1 MFLSLLLQLLV
12 IEVCA
17 VLSIESG
24 LYTHLVDAD
33 SSEDAE
39 FDYVVVGGGTA
50 GIVIATRL
58 AQKSLKVALVESG
71 GLYESVSVAAIPAA
85 DVIPVGSDPNTKA
98 SFDWGFVAENVPGAN
113 GRSLH
118 YARGKCLGGS

>member
-1 MFLSLLLQLLV
+1 MLLSLLLQLLLL
-12 IEVCA
+12 EVCA

-24 LYTHLVDAD
+24 QYTHLVDAD
-33 SSEDAE
+33 SSEDTQ

-98 SFDWGFVAENVPGAN
+98 SFDWGFVAHNIPGAN
-113 GRSLH
+113 GRSIH